1 VNTEPRPPEQDPAK
15 ARRDK
20 LIGRLMVVGFVVLIL
35 LYAIPTFLNAR
46 G

>member
-1 VNTEPRPPEQDPAK
+1 MNTEPRPPEDPAK

-35 LYAIPTFLNAR
+35 LYAIPTLMNAR